1 MRKWYPAII
10 LAGAFLFSAI
20 VYARLP
26 ATLITHWGVNGEPN
40 GYSSRS
46 VGAFILPAM
55 GLALWVLMRG
65 LPLIDPRR
73 ANYAKFE
80 GTYDLMINL
89 AVTLLVVV
97 HVATLGRAL
106 GWPLPD
112 ALRTSAAVV
121 GVVTLIL
128 GNVLPRAR
136 SNWWFGIRTP
146 WTLSSDTVW
155 TRTQRVGGYLF
166 TAAGLITLLSALLP
180 PVASFILLIASVGVA
195 SLGSAVYSYFIWRE
209 EQR

>member
-26 ATLITHWGVNGEPN
+26 AAMITHWGLYGEPN
-40 GYSSRS
+40 GYSSRP
-46 VGAFILPAM
+46 VGAFVLPAM
-55 GLALWVLMRG
+55 GLAIWGLMRG

-73 ANYAKFE
+73 ANYAKFQ
-80 GTYDLMINL
+80 GTYDLVINL

-97 HVATLGRAL
+97 HIATLGRAL

-195 SLGSAVYSYFIWRE
+195 SLGSVVYSYVVWRE
-209 EQR
+209 EQP